1 MANKARHAFGSETN
15 VDSALQAG
23 TIDAFDILFLDE
35 KKIGWIDKN
44 GQKVILED
52 AEQVSVVTTLPET
65 GEEGILY
72 IVVNA
77 TDSSSITA
85 SGSIWSNE
93 QFVTVFDNSVTGGGV
108 DEATVDSKIEEAM
121 TIVEF

>member
-15 VDSALQAG
+15 VDAALEAG
-23 TIDAFDILFLDE
+23 TIDAYDILFLDE

-52 AEQVSVVTTLPET
+52 AKQVSIVTTLPET

-72 IVVNA
+72 IVVNSTDESSVTA
-77 TDSSSITA
+77 T
-85 SGSIWSNE
+85 GSIWNNG
-93 QFVTVFDNSVTGGGV
+93 QFVPVFNGITTGGL

>member
-1 MANKARHAFGSETN
+1 MAKTSRVAFGSESN
-15 VDSALQAG
+15 VDTALTEG
-23 TIDAFDILFLDE
+23 KIDACDILLLDE

-52 AEQVSVVTTLPET
+52 KQQVSICTTLPEV
-65 GEEGILY
+65 GKGKPDVLY
-72 IVVNA
+72 VVVDASNA
-77 TDSSSITA
+77 EAVTA
-85 SGSIWSNE
+85 SGYIYNGDTPIRIFTS
-93 QFVTVFDNSVTGGGV
+93 TGGGI